1 MAKFR
6 RVRNSAFSY
15 SSPQEMYADNKT
27 GSVDGLYDRQ
37 SSIIDKYM
45 DEAYQEKDVA
55 IELPTGGGKTLI
67 GLLIGEFRRRK
78 NSEKVVYCCI
88 NNLLANQT
96 YQHAIQY
103 GLNAKLFV
111 GPKSDYQPLSIDAY
125 RSAEYMAITSYSALF
140 NSNPFF
146 NDADI
151 ILFDDAHS
159 AEELISSNW
168 TVQIDEEDSSTHDLY
183 YQLIEILKPWLPRET
198 YNKIVMGYRSS
209 SMRDWVDIV
218 PGTKS
223 SEYLPS
229 IQKCINR
236 FLETSPASSIR
247 YAWKLIYN
255 NLDAC
260 NIYVADSS
268 ICIRPYIPPTFT
280 FTPFSSA
287 KQHIYMSATPGCSG
301 ELERSFGVSKIA
313 HINTE
318 DGWSSRTMGRRLF
331 LFPFASFDSKD
342 KDEALIKLINKTER
356 SLILVDSRKS
366 ERKYSN
372 LVKEK
377 TNKNIYHA
385 SDFEREKTSFV
396 KDKNAIAILANRM
409 DGIDFPDSE
418 CRMEIVL
425 GLSKETHIQEQ
436 FFVNTVG
443 ARPLYSER
451 LRSRLVQA
459 FGRCTRSQN
468 DYSVVC
474 VLSEKANYL
483 SVSPSETK
491 KLNPELQAE
500 LKFGH
505 ENAIDQDSLDDYF
518 CLIDIFLNDRQDWA
532 VFEEDI
538 IGIRD
543 DIVAQRQRENA
554 SSGGGMGA
562 SHDLLDQA
570 CFYEVKATSAI
581 WNKDFSA
588 ALEEIKKILN
598 ILNNDEL
605 VGYYA
610 YWCYI
615 ASCCLSSL
623 FVQTGKSEYQK
634 EGSLYLEQAKRK
646 TEFSAWFSEAMN
658 DNYESAPSERS
669 SVVLGIERKIS
680 QEVGRTTSRKTL
692 IEKLDVLLDTL
703 RNASGEDFEEAHRSF
718 GEWLGF
724 LSVNPKGDAE
734 PDPIWIVDNTLFIV
748 SEDKIYDNYDKE
760 IPVKHVRQAAG
771 HEKWVRSKSEDFQ
784 ILPDATGVT
793 VFLTTAS
800 NLANNADIHAEG
812 IFYLKRDVFAE
823 WAERAISVLK
833 EAVLSFDS
841 EGNAHWRNRLSMRLC
856 SSEVT
861 SNDYLKLIK
870 KTKLSSLPVP
880 YRDKH
885 NK

>member
-1 MAKFR
+1 MKVAKFR

-168 TVQIDEEDSSTHDLY
+168 TVQIDEEDSSTRDLY

-198 YNKIVMGYRSS
+198 YNKIIMGYRSS

-223 SEYLPS
+223 SEYLPL

-236 FLETSPASSIR
+236 FLETSSASSIR
-247 YAWKLIYN
+247 YAWKLICN

-280 FTPFSSA
+280 FSPFSSA

-318 DGWSSRTMGRRLF
+318 DGWNSRTMGRRLF
-331 LFPFASFDSKD
+331 LFPFA
-342 KDEALIKLINKTER
+342 
-356 SLILVDSRKS
+356 
-366 ERKYSN
+366 
-372 LVKEK
+372 
-377 TNKNIYHA
+377 
-385 SDFEREKTSFV
+385 SFV

-425 GLSKETHIQEQ
+425 GLSTETHIQEQ

-505 ENAIDQDSLDDYF
+505 ENAIDQDSFDDYF
-518 CLIDIFLNDRQDWA
+518 CLIDIFLNDRQEWA
-532 VFEEDI
+532 IFEEDI

-554 SSGGGMGA
+554 SSGGGMGT

-623 FVQTGKSEYQK
+623 FVQAGKSEYQK

-658 DNYESAPSERS
+658 DNHESAPSERS

-692 IEKLDVLLDTL
+692 IEKLDILLDTL

-771 HEKWVRSKSEDFQ
+771 HEKWVRSKSEYFH

-800 NLANNADIHAEG
+800 NLADNADIHAEG
-812 IFYLKRDVFAE
+812 IFYLKRDVFVE

-841 EGNAHWRNRLSMRLC
+841 EGNAHWRNRLSMGLC